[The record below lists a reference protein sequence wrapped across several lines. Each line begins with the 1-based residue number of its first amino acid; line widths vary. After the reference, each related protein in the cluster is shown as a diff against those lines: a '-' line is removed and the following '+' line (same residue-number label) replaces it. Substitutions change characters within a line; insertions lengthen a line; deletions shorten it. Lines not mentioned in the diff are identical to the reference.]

1 MSVQFLTFQQN
12 EVFLPVK
19 ILKSKQLEE
28 VGRRESGGGLVV
40 ESEPCCLAQS
50 ANCFSLCFSVPLED
64 ELYFNYCI
72 KDLS

>member
-1 MSVQFLTFQQN
+1 MSVQFLPFQQN

-19 ILKSKQLEE
+19 ILKSKQLKE
-28 VGRRESGGGLVV
+28 VGAGGG
-40 ESEPCCLAQS
+40 EPCCSAQS

-64 ELYFNYCI
+64 ELYFNYRM

>member
-12 EVFLPVK
+12 EVFLAVK
-19 ILKSKQLEE
+19 QAIGGSGER
-28 VGRRESGGGLVV
+28 VGAGGG
-40 ESEPCCLAQS
+40 EPCCSAQS

-64 ELYFNYCI
+64 ELYFNYRM